1 MKTDPLNIAII
12 GSTGS
17 LGRTILDVIDSLDEE
32 INIVALGTGS
42 NVDRLQEQVLKYR
55 PNMISLAHGEWDSSV
70 SDVRVVSA
78 SELVTSEEVD
88 MVFISHV
95 GQSSLRATW
104 DAVRAGKRV
113 ALGNI
118 DLLFVMGSL
127 LKKTADETGASIF
140 PLDDEPAGVW
150 QTLWGEDR
158 KTVDQVTITSTWGT
172 INARRLR
179 SHGLN
184 ALVRPSRKVGQ
195 RRSIDSSTLIT
206 KATQL
211 SAIHHLY
218 DIPVENIR
226 VVYHPE
232 SVVRALT
239 EFQDG
244 SVKAVLSNP
253 DMRVPVQLALAYPD
267 RWANAQVTRV
277 NLLELGKVSFESLEE
292 ELFSSYRL
300 ALEAIKLG
308 ETYPA
313 VVAAANDAAV
323 DLFLSQ
329 QIGFTEIPGII
340 EMTLGNHRSNKVET
354 IEDIFVADEW
364 ARTFVGSQVQY

>member
-127 LKKTADETGASIF
+127 LKKTANETGASIF

>member
-17 LGRTILDVIDSLDEE
+17 LGRTILDVIDSLKEE

-42 NVDRLQEQVLKYR
+42 NVERLKEQVSKYR
-55 PNMISLAHGEWDSSV
+55 PNMVSIAHGEWDSSD
-70 SDVRVVSA
+70 SDVQLVSA
-78 SELVTSEEVD
+78 SELVTADEVA
-88 MVFISHV
+88 MVFIAHV
-95 GQSSLRATW
+95 GKSILRATW
-104 DAVRAGKRV
+104 DAVKAGKKI

-127 LKKTADETGASIF
+127 LKKTAEETGATIF
-140 PLDDEPAGVW
+140 PLDDEPAGVL

-158 KTVDQVTITSTWGT
+158 ETIDQVTITSTWGT

-179 SHGLN
+179 SHGLS

-218 DIPVENIR
+218 DVPVENIR

-267 RWANAQVTRV
+267 RWSNPQVTRV

-292 ELFSSYRL
+292 ELFASYKL

-329 QIGFTEIPGII
+329 QIGFTEIAGII
-340 EMTLGNHRSNKVET
+340 EMTLGNHRSSAVEN
-354 IEDIFVADEW
+354 IDDVFVADEW